1 MIADAEAVSVM
12 VEILRS
18 LPPLLLLL
26 PPPPPPLLLPL
37 LLLLPLPPLPP
48 PLLADI
54 VLRELPIGGF
64 IVKLS
69 HRRLL
74 DGLMEICGVPQV

>member
-18 LPPLLLLL
+18 LLLLL
-26 PPPPPPLLLPL
+26 PPP
-37 LLLLPLPPLPP
+37 LPLPPPS
-48 PLLADI
+48 LADMI
-54 VLRELPIGGF
+54 LRELPIGGF

>member
-18 LPPLLLLL
+18 L
-26 PPPPPPLLLPL
+26 
-37 LLLLPLPPLPP
+37 LLPLPLPL
-48 PLLADI
+48 PLLADM

>member
-1 MIADAEAVSVM
+1 M

-18 LPPLLLLL
+18 PLLLLLL
-26 PPPPPPLLLPL
+26 PPPPPL
-37 LLLLPLPPLPP
+37 LLLL
-48 PLLADI
+48 LADMI
-54 VLRELPIGGF
+54 RRELPIGGF

-74 DGLMEICGVPQV
+74 DGLMEICGVPQVSQFVFCTLF

>member
-18 LPPLLLLL
+18 PP
-26 PPPPPPLLLPL
+26 PPPPPPLLL
-37 LLLLPLPPLPP
+37 
-48 PLLADI
+48 LADTMH
-54 VLRELPIGGF
+54 RELPIGGF
-64 IVKLS
+64 VVKLS

-74 DGLMEICGVPQV
+74 DGLMEICGVPQVGESIVCYQFPFTF